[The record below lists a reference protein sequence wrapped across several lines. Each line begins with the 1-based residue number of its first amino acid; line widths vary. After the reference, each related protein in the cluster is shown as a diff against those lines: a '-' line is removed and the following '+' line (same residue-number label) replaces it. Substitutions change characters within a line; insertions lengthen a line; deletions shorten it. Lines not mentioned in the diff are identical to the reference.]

1 MLNLVIALSCE
12 ARPLVERFRL
22 EARETAG
29 DYRVFTGRRS
39 DGEDISL
46 IVSGV
51 GKAAAAG
58 AVGYLMGKLGTGNT
72 TSGRGDL
79 VTPAWLSVGMAG
91 HGEREVGEVVLAHK
105 VTDEATAQ
113 SFYPSPVFELP
124 CVTDNLL
131 TVDQPVGKDRSY
143 PPGTA
148 CDMEASAVFAT
159 ACRFSPLEL
168 IHALKIVSDN
178 GRSRLDDLTPKI
190 AEDLVAKHLDLIES
204 FSRTL
209 LVLQREHVQKRR
221 SPGDFEN
228 IVERWKFTSTQ
239 RHQLRRVLSRWEVLA
254 QGAALN
260 WQSLAKSRDAREVL
274 RGLEVLVDA
283 LPLTL
288 RASSD

>member
-91 HGEREVGEVVLAHK
+91 HGEREVGEVVLAH
-105 VTDEATAQ
+105 T
-113 SFYPSPVFELP
+113 
-124 CVTDNLL
+124 
-131 TVDQPVGKDRSY
+131 R
-143 PPGTA
+143 
-148 CDMEASAVFAT
+148 
-159 ACRFSPLEL
+159 
-168 IHALKIVSDN
+168 
-178 GRSRLDDLTPKI
+178 
-190 AEDLVAKHLDLIES
+190 
-204 FSRTL
+204 
-209 LVLQREHVQKRR
+209 
-221 SPGDFEN
+221 
-228 IVERWKFTSTQ
+228 
-239 RHQLRRVLSRWEVLA
+239 
-254 QGAALN
+254 
-260 WQSLAKSRDAREVL
+260 
-274 RGLEVLVDA
+274 
-283 LPLTL
+283 
-288 RASSD
+288 